1 MYVASES
8 VKGFPLGKPRSGNS
22 NDLTSRIFYE
32 SMVTNLI
39 RQLVDVDGFLISS
52 PGIYI
57 NPSTVNDNYKI
68 TDADLEFNLGG
79 YWFKVNK
86 GTVIVPTSPN
96 DHETPLDETKGE
108 KGEPVR
114 NATCYVYAC
123 ITLDNNDGIKEISG
137 QDVDSKY
144 TGLTFIASA
153 SPPSEF
159 KKFTYQ
165 LPIFSG
171 YVNAGGLPQADT
183 WKIYAPSFIKFMGN
197 SIDID
202 VTGIDGKPKSVNY

>member
-57 NPSTVNDNYKI
+57 NSSNADDNYKI
-68 TDADLEFNLGG
+68 IDADLEFNLGG
-79 YWFKVNK
+79 YWFLVKSGSK
-86 GTVIVPTSPN
+86 IVPAIN
-96 DHETPLDETKGE
+96 DAPIDETIEGNPEIRDK
-108 KGEPVR
+108 
-114 NATCYVYAC
+114 TCYVYAC
-123 ITLDNNDGIKEISG
+123 INTLDNDGIKEISG

-159 KKFTYQ
+159 KKFTHQ

-171 YVNAGGLPQADT
+171 YVSAGGLPQADT

-197 SIDID
+197 SIDLDI
-202 VTGIDGKPKSVNY
+202 TGIDGKPKSVNY